1 VVLTNVITVDFLG
14 VFWLRKGLLILT
26 WRCFSHPHILFGATS
41 LGRISKGI
49 YPNIRIIHMVGIIGH

>member
-1 VVLTNVITVDFLG
+1 LVEERTFNFDME
-14 VFWLRKGLLILT
+14 VF
-26 WRCFSHPHILFGATS
+26 FPPSHTFGATS